1 MRYCIL
7 LILCLSFFSCK
18 NKNLEKRAQT
28 SFWEVSD
35 SLDVEIG
42 TPMLMQLSDNLL
54 FVDRSFSAPY
64 MIDAIDIRKNKLLY
78 SFAKKGQGP
87 NEFIQITNIDVFQSN
102 NHRYIQ
108 LFDNI
113 QRKISVYSI
122 DSLNHSLGKCL
133 PIIEKKL
140 DENTRYLEIY
150 RINDSSY
157 IATGRTKQKFTF
169 MDEKLDKV
177 ISCGNYLQ
185 ENNTNVD
192 SMTRSKANYGRLYLS
207 PNRTQLASV
216 VFMAGVMEL
225 YNINDDTIQK
235 KWDYSLHSLKYNIQE
250 KSLLPLNPMGYL
262 AAGFVNNYL
271 IGLYSGE
278 EKKGGTSY
286 GNEFHIFDHNGNIKR
301 KYLLSSK
308 ILNFCIDKNTNSI
321 YAISYREDPKI
332 LIYKIDEQI
341 K

>member
-7 LILCLSFFSCK
+7 LVFLLSFFSCK
-18 NKNLEKRAQT
+18 HKNSEKNTQI
-28 SFWEVSD
+28 SSWEASD

-42 TPMLMQLSDNLL
+42 TPVLMQLCGNLL

-64 MIDAIDIRKNKLLY
+64 MLDAIDVCKNKLLY

-87 NEFIQITNIDVFQSN
+87 NEFIQITSIDIFQSN
-102 NHRYIQ
+102 NNWYIQ

-122 DSLNHSLGKCL
+122 DSLNHSSGECL

-192 SMTRSKANYGRLYLS
+192 SMTRSKANHGRLYLS
-207 PNRTQLASV
+207 PDRTQLASV
-216 VFMAGVMEL
+216 VFMAGVIEL

-235 KWDYSLHSLKYNIQE
+235 KWDYSLHDLKYNYQE
-250 KSLLPLNPMGYL
+250 KSIHPLNPMGYL
-262 AAGFVNNYL
+262 AAGFANNDL

-286 GNEFHIFDHNGNIKR
+286 GNEFHIFDHNGNLKQ

-308 ILNFCIDKNTNSI
+308 LLNFCIDKNTNSI
-321 YAISYREDPKI
+321 YAISYKEDPMI
-332 LIYKIDEQI
+332 LVYKIDDQL